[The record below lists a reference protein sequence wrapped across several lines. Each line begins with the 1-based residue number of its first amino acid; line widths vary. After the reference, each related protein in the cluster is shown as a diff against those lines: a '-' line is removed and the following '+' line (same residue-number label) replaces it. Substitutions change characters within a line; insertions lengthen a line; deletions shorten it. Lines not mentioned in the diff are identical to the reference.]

1 MTVTCGSGTGLHGRQ
16 WLTGGITPPALSQK
30 SPDYRR
36 GRGPSG
42 CRRCRSPARWPDAA
56 WGGAGCDNAGEIK
69 VSGTVKPDAGW
80 TPTGSGFILVW
91 PTGGGST
98 KNAGINVDPKT
109 GNWHFVNNN
118 WVDAIAGGLTSGKEY
133 WCVVICNVQMG
144 GNQASLATDAAKV
157 TAKYKAG
164 QHVPPV
170 RS

>member
-1 MTVTCGSGTGLHGRQ
+1 MVSIWAPGVHNHLGAKMKRSHFLALVLSLLIVPNVYSQGTNTYFAQRPA
-16 WLTGGITPPALSQK
+16 TG
-30 SPDYRR
+30 
-36 GRGPSG
+36 
-42 CRRCRSPARWPDAA
+42 
-56 WGGAGCDNAGEIK
+56 DNAGEIK

-109 GNWHFVNNN
+109 GNWHFVNNK

-157 TAKYKAG
+157 TAK
-164 QHVPPV
+164 
-170 RS
+170 